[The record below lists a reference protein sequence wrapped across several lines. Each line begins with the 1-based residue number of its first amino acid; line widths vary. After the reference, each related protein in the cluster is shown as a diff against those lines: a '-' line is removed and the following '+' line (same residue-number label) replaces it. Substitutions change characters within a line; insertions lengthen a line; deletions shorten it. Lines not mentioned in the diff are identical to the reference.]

1 MEMLSVVF
9 NEGELQKCA
18 RFHTTRLSYKRI
30 NVCMLT
36 CITAPL
42 KNIYPNNKNKSFFLN
57 ETVSLFQETVC
68 ELAMRSYERIVEY

>member
-1 MEMLSVVF
+1 MERLSVVF

-30 NVCMLT
+30 NACMLT

-42 KNIYPNNKNKSFFLN
+42 KNIYPNNKNKRFFLN

-68 ELAMRSYERIVEY
+68 ELAMRS